1 MKKINKTKKIKSDLN
16 RKSSMT
22 GKKALGEFNEDF
34 RVVPIVDMGNRS
46 SNLIILEPLENGK
59 ENQAKKDGKHY

>member
-1 MKKINKTKKIKSDLN
+1 MVKTKKVKKQKSDLN
-16 RKSSMT
+16 KVNSMT
-22 GKKALGEFNEDF
+22 GKKAIGDFNEDF

-46 SNLIILEPLENGK
+46 SNVVILKPLENGK

>member
-1 MKKINKTKKIKSDLN
+1 MAKIKKQKSDLN
-16 RKSSMT
+16 KVNSMS
-22 GKKALGEFNEDF
+22 GKKVIGDFNEDF